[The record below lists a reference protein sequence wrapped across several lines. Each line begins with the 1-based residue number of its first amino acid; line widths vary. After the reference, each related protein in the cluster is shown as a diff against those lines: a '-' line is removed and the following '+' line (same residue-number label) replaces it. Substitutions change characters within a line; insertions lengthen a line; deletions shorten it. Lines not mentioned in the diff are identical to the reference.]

1 MFNIDLFRKRT
12 NRKAN
17 NLTVAENGQQV
28 ILDSDIIS
36 WSEVLPKLRK
46 VPEGVQKDDY
56 SQTTV
61 LGSQDGFM
69 KAFNTAT
76 LKYHEMYDA
85 SGKWGTVVKG
95 SKNLSSLTISP
106 FRSDYKDPSF
116 AQKVDVPS
124 DSKVVFIGDI
134 HSSFHSFIEI
144 IEHLV
149 SRSILGDDLV
159 LDPKYFIIFIGDI
172 FDRGPYALDILNI
185 IIRIKNKN
193 FEKVIIGNGNHEDI
207 GQYKTGGTGEEVSNQ
222 LTSSKD
228 ESTFH
233 TLVKFFPS
241 AIFIKMD
248 GKTLQCCHG
257 GIEPDYSPKKF
268 IESEFEFDFHGYD
281 TNVSLVN
288 GGLRWTDFDTG
299 LDGTAL
305 SSRGGGTLVY
315 GIESTNKYLKKNNID
330 GIIRGHQ
337 DLTHFSM
344 MPRSF
349 KPKDLT
355 MGLIGINDEEMLAP
369 TDIYPNVKIGNFDR
383 FPLHNF
389 FDQYTVATTSTATW
403 SKDTG
408 YYSYL
413 ELKTDI
419 ENVRGAQALIHSEVE
434 RAFGFLNARKELKFL
449 KDFKLGNKM
458 SSTKYDKMEDTRV
471 FLRKNFKEFS
481 VLFPVYELLSYKPF
495 ENKEKTSLFSRFKVK
510 VLKK

>member
-17 NLTVAENGQQV
+17 KRTVAENGQQT

-36 WSEVLPKLRK
+36 WSDVLPKLRK
-46 VPEGVQKDDY
+46 VPEGVKKDDY

-69 KAFNTAT
+69 KAFETAT
-76 LKYHEMYDA
+76 LKYHEMYDH

-95 SKNLSSLTISP
+95 SQTLSSLTMSP
-106 FRSDYKDPSF
+106 FRSDDKDPSF
-116 AQKVDVPS
+116 AQKIDVPS
-124 DSKVVFIGDI
+124 DSKVIFIGDI

-159 LDPKYFIIFIGDI
+159 LNPKYFIIFIGDI

-207 GQYKTGGTGEEVSNQ
+207 GMYIKGGTGEEVSKQ
-222 LTSSKD
+222 LISRKD
-228 ESTFH
+228 KSTFH

-241 AIFIKMD
+241 VIFIKMD
-248 GKTLQCCHG
+248 GKILQCCHG
-257 GIEPDYSPKKF
+257 GIEPYYSPKSF

-281 TNVSLVN
+281 TSSLVN
-288 GGLRWTDFDTG
+288 SGLRWTDFDTSV
-299 LDGTAL
+299 DTIAK
-305 SSRGGGTLVY
+305 SARGGDTLVY
-315 GIESTNKYLKKNNID
+315 GIKNTNEYLKYNNID

-337 DLTHFSM
+337 DLVHFSM
-344 MPRSF
+344 MPRSS

-355 MGLIGINDEEMLAP
+355 MGLIGINDDEMFGP
-369 TDIYPNVKIGNFDR
+369 TDIYPNVKVGVFDR

-389 FDQYTVATTSTATW
+389 FSQYTVATTSTATW

-419 ENVRGAQALIHSEVE
+419 ENAREAQELIIPEVE
-434 RAFGFLNARKELKFL
+434 RAFSSLNARKELKFL
-449 KDFKLGNKM
+449 KEFKLGDKM
-458 SSTKYDKMEDTRV
+458 DSIKYDKMEETRV
-471 FLRKNFKEFS
+471 LLRKNFKEFS

-495 ENKEKTSLFSRFKVK
+495 ERKVKTSIFSRFKMK